1 MTGGYSPGT
10 GPGPKKPTDEE
21 LSRLL
26 GEHRFGALATNKSNG
41 HPALSTVLYHWDP
54 QERVLRFSTTADR
67 LKVRHV
73 RNDPRVA
80 LYVTSA
86 DHMTYVVAEGV
97 AEASPVSE
105 RPGDGTGRELLAIY
119 PAELSPADQAV
130 FLENMVKDRR
140 LVVRIRVTRLYGLTV
155 GG

>member
-1 MTGGYSPGT
+1 MTDEYPPGT
-10 GPGPKKPTDEE
+10 GPGPKKLTDEE

-26 GEHRFGALATNKSNG
+26 GEHRFGALATNKRNG

-54 QERVLRFSTTADR
+54 EERVLRFSTTADR
-67 LKVRHV
+67 LKVRQV

-86 DHMTYVVAEGV
+86 DHMTYVVAEGE

-105 RPGDGTGRELLAIY
+105 QPGDETGRELLAIN
-119 PAELSPADQAV
+119 PVEMSATDRAA
-130 FLENMVKDRR
+130 FLEHMVKERR
-140 LVVRIRVTRLYGLTV
+140 LVIRIRVARLYGLTLA
-155 GG
+155 G